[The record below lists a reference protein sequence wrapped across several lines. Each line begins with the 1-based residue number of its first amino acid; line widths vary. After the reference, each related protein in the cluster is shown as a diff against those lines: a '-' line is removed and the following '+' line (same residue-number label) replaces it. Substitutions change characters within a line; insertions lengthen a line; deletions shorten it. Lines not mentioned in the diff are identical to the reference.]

1 MKSFDTVM
9 RKITTSA
16 SFVLLLTTL
25 LYFGALSVILGQT
38 AGRDVKFQKFHL
50 WDEFYTEGI
59 TVADVNKDGKTD
71 IVAGA
76 RWFEAPDWKVHDIWK
91 HKKFDYTKGYSD
103 SFLNFAT
110 DVNEDGWVDLISFD
124 FPGREV
130 YWFENPAGV
139 EALWKRN
146 LIDSVASN
154 ESPMMVDVDSDGK
167 NDLVFGNEKLGQMA
181 WFKSSVKSKKVTWKR
196 TPISEQNSKGVGLF
210 SHGLGWGD
218 INKDGVNDVMIRGGW
233 WEAPKDMK
241 TTPWKFNEANLGE
254 SCAQMLTYDFDS
266 DGDNDVVSSSA
277 HDYGLWWHEQVFDA
291 NKKSSFI
298 THAIDT
304 TFSEAHSLAL
314 VDVNKDGLPDLI
326 TGKRFFAHQGKG
338 PGGMEPAVIY
348 WFELLKD
355 GRQRPV
361 WVRHLIDDNSGVG
374 IQFEAQD
381 INKDGNL
388 DIVIGNKNGV
398 FYFEQVP
405 VK

>member
-9 RKITTSA
+9 RRITTT
-16 SFVLLLTTL
+16 VPDVPLLTTL